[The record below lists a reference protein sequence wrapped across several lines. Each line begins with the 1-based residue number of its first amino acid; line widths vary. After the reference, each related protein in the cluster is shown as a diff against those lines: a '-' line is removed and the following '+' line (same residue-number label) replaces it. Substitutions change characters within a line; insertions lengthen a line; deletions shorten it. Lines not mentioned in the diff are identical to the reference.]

1 MKTLFDETIIGDICL
16 KNRFVRS
23 ATGENLAD
31 PEGHIPEDL
40 LDIYQGL
47 AKGGTGFII
56 TSFTSVA
63 PVDHF
68 NDGLL
73 RLHDDKLIPEYKN
86 LVDEV
91 HKYGAAIMPQL
102 ALGIYQRENSEGS
115 YTRFS
120 VNQMSSEDVREV
132 IRKFVSA
139 AKRAKEAGF
148 DGVQLHGCHG
158 FVLSEF
164 MKSSSNHRKDEYGGS
179 IAKRTKVVWDIIHGI
194 KEKADNI
201 PISIKISA
209 GDMPP
214 RDMLET
220 CKLLVDAGL
229 DFIEYEGYYSEL
241 VPILQQVLNV
251 PVILTGGHREY
262 DKMNLLLNEYG
273 VDYFGMSRP
282 LIREENLPNRWK
294 EGNTSKAACVSCG
307 MCMTTYGY
315 RCALT
320 PQKYGKLPRKNR

>member
-1 MKTLFDETIIGDICL
+1 MKTLFDETIMGGIHM
-16 KNRFVRS
+16 KNRLVRS

-31 PEGHIPEDL
+31 PGGHIPEDL
-40 LDIYQGL
+40 LDIYHGL
-47 AKGGTGFII
+47 AKGGTGLII

-73 RLHDDKLIPEYKN
+73 RLHDDGLIPEYHH

-102 ALGIYQRENSEGS
+102 ALGIYQRKNPDGS
-115 YTRFS
+115 YTRLG
-120 VNQMSSEDVREV
+120 VDQMTSEDVKEV

-164 MKSSSNHRKDEYGGS
+164 MKSSSNHRRDAYGGS
-179 IAKRTKVVWDIIHGI
+179 VAGRSKAVVDIIHGI
-194 KEKADNI
+194 KEEAGNI
-201 PISIKISA
+201 PVSIKISA
-209 GDMPP
+209 GDMSP

-220 CKLLVDAGL
+220 CKLLVDAG
-229 DFIEYEGYYSEL
+229 ISSVEYEGYYSDF
-241 VPILQQVLNV
+241 VPILQQVLNI

-262 DKMNLLLNEYG
+262 EKLNLLLNEYG
-273 VDYFGMSRP
+273 VEYFGMSRP
-282 LIREENLPNRWK
+282 LIREENLPKRWK
-294 EGNTSKAACVSCG
+294 EGDTRKAACVSCG
-307 MCMTTYGY
+307 MCMSTYGY

-320 PQKYGKLPRKNR
+320 PQKYGKPPRKNR

>member
-1 MKTLFDETIIGDICL
+1 MKTLFDETIMGGIHM
-16 KNRFVRS
+16 KNRLVRS

-31 PEGHIPEDL
+31 PGGHIPEDL

-47 AKGGTGFII
+47 AKGGTGLII

-73 RLHDDKLIPEYKN
+73 RLHDDGLIPEYGH

-91 HKYGAAIMPQL
+91 HKYGATIMPQL
-102 ALGIYQRENSEGS
+102 ALGIYQRKNSDGS
-115 YTRFS
+115 YTRLG
-120 VNQMSSEDVREV
+120 VDQMTSEDVKEV

-164 MKSSSNHRKDEYGGS
+164 MKASTNHRRDAYGGS
-179 IAKRTKVVWDIIHGI
+179 ITGRSKVVVDIINEI
-194 KEKADNI
+194 KKEAGNI
-201 PISIKISA
+201 PVSIKISA
-209 GDMPP
+209 GDMSP

-220 CKLLVDAGL
+220 CKLLVDAGINS
-229 DFIEYEGYYSEL
+229 IEYEGYYSDF

-262 DKMNLLLNEYG
+262 ERLNLLLNEYG
-273 VDYFGMSRP
+273 VEYFGMSRP
-282 LIREENLPNRWK
+282 LIREENLSNRWK
-294 EGNTSKAACVSCG
+294 DGDIRPAECISCG
-307 MCMTTYGY
+307 MCMSTYGY

-320 PQKYGKLPRKNR
+320 PQKYGKPPRRNR